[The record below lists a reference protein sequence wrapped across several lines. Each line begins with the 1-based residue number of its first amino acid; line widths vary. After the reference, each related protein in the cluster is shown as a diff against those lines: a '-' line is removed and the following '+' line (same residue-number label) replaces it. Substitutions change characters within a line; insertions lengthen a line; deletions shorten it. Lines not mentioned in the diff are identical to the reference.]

1 MLKCKKEWGYYA
13 CMKKSKLAKRENRVI
28 MNVLFVIFCV
38 YAVTLLLP
46 LVWMFIN
53 SFKSDNNEF
62 FYDQWKF
69 TSFTVE
75 NYRLLFIGNNNILGM
90 FANTLILSLSIPTV
104 SAFFSLCAAHAVA
117 SFNYKF
123 KNVIFFIFIMPMFV
137 SVAGTTPYVYKLLN
151 DLGLFDKHIGLILMS
166 CGVSGFGFLMYY
178 SVFKNISHTYSEA
191 AMIDGAGY
199 WRTFLQIL
207 VPQAK
212 NLIVAQW
219 VMGFIGTWNDFSGP
233 YLFMP
238 SHATLATGVK
248 EISDKINLGH
258 SYPEL
263 FATIVVMLIPMLA
276 LFFAFQKKIMTVS
289 LGGGI
294 KG

>member
-1 MLKCKKEWGYYA
+1 
-13 CMKKSKLAKRENRVI
+13 MKKIKKARKENRVI
-28 MNVLFVIFCV
+28 MSVLFVLFCI
-38 YAVTLLLP
+38 YAATLLLP
-46 LVWMFIN
+46 LIWMFIN
-53 SFKSDNNEF
+53 SFKPDNNEF

-69 TSFTVE
+69 TSVTFD
-75 NYRLLFIGNNNILGM
+75 NYKLLFSGDNDIMTM
-90 FANTLILSLSIPTV
+90 FANSLILSLIIPTV
-104 SAFFSLCAAHAVA
+104 STFFSLCAGHAIA
-117 SFNYKF
+117 SFNYKL
-123 KNVIFFIFIMPMFV
+123 KNVFYFIFLMPMFV

-151 DLGLFDKHIGLILMS
+151 DIGLFDQHIGLVLMS

-199 WRTFLQIL
+199 WRTFIQIL
-207 VPQAK
+207 CPQAI
-212 NLIVAQW
+212 NLIAAQW

-233 YLFMP
+233 YLFLP
-238 SHATLATGVK
+238 SYPTLGVGVK
-248 EISDKINLGH
+248 EISDKIDNGY

-263 FATIVVMLIPMLA
+263 FASIILMLVPVL
-276 LFFAFQKKIMTVS
+276 LLYFAFQKKIMTVS

>member
-1 MLKCKKEWGYYA
+1 
-13 CMKKSKLAKRENRVI
+13 MKKSRLEKKENAGI
-28 MNVLFVIFCV
+28 MNVLFVLFII
-38 YAVTLLLP
+38 YGATLLLP
-46 LVWMFIN
+46 LVWMLIN
-53 SFKSDNNEF
+53 SFKPDNNEF
-62 FYDQWKF
+62 FYDQWRF
-69 TSFTVE
+69 TSFSLE
-75 NYRLLFIGNNNILGM
+75 NYKLLFTGDNNILGM
-90 FANTLILSLSIPTV
+90 LANTLILSLTIPTV

-117 SFNYKF
+117 SFNYRLR
-123 KNVIFFIFIMPMFV
+123 NVVYFIFIMPMFV

-151 DLGLFDKHIGLILMS
+151 DLGLFDKHIGLIIMS

-178 SVFKNISHTYSEA
+178 SVFRNISHTYVEA

-212 NLIVAQW
+212 NMVVAQW

-233 YLFMP
+233 YLFLP
-238 SHATLATGVK
+238 SHPTLGVGVK
-248 EISDKINLGH
+248 EISDKIDLGH

-263 FATIVVMLIPMLA
+263 FATIIVMLIPIII

>member
-1 MLKCKKEWGYYA
+1 MKKTVKVKKENGVV
-13 CMKKSKLAKRENRVI
+13 MG
-28 MNVLFVIFCV
+28 VLFVLFCI
-38 YAVTLLLP
+38 YAATLLLP

-53 SFKSDNNEF
+53 SFKPNNNEF

-69 TSFTVE
+69 TSFTLD
-75 NYRLLFIGNNNILGM
+75 NYKLLFVGENNILEM
-90 FANTLILSLSIPTV
+90 FGNTLILSLTIPTV
-104 SAFFSLCAAHAVA
+104 SAFFSLCAGHAVA
-117 SFNYKF
+117 SFDYKLR
-123 KNVIFFIFIMPMFV
+123 NVVYFIFLLPMFV
-137 SVAGTTPYVYKLLN
+137 SVAGTTPYLYKLLN
-151 DLGLFDKHIGLILMS
+151 DIGIFDKHIGLIIMS

-178 SVFKNISHTYSEA
+178 SVFRNISHTYSEA

-199 WRTFLQIL
+199 WRIFLQIL

-212 NLIVAQW
+212 NLVAAQW

-233 YLFMP
+233 YLFLP
-238 SHATLATGVK
+238 SHPTLGVGVK
-248 EISDKINLGH
+248 LISDKINQGH

-263 FATIVVMLIPMLA
+263 FANIILMLIPMLV
-276 LFFAFQKKIMTVS
+276 LYFAFQKKIMAVS

>member
-1 MLKCKKEWGYYA
+1 MNKIKK
-13 CMKKSKLAKRENRVI
+13 AKRENRVI
-28 MNVLFVIFCV
+28 MSVLFVLFCI
-38 YAVTLLLP
+38 YAATLLLP
-46 LVWMFIN
+46 LIWMFIN
-53 SFKSDNNEF
+53 SFKHDNNEF

-69 TSFTVE
+69 TSFTLN
-75 NYRLLFIGNNNILGM
+75 NYKLLFTGDNNVIGMLINS
-90 FANTLILSLSIPTV
+90 LILSLSIPTV
-104 SAFFSLCAAHAVA
+104 SAFFSLCAGHAVA
-117 SFNYKF
+117 SFDYKL
-123 KNVIFFIFIMPMFV
+123 KGIVYFIFLMPMFV

-151 DLGLFDKHIGLILMS
+151 DIGLLDTHIGLILMA

-178 SVFKNISHTYSEA
+178 SVFKNISRTYSEA

-212 NLIVAQW
+212 NLIAAQW

-233 YLFMP
+233 YLFLNSYP
-238 SHATLATGVK
+238 TLGVGVK
-248 EISDKINLGH
+248 EMSDNVDKGG

-263 FATIVVMLIPMLA
+263 FANIILMMIPMLV
-276 LFFAFQKKIMTVS
+276 LYFAFQKKIMTVS

>member
-1 MLKCKKEWGYYA
+1 MKKMGKAKKEN
-13 CMKKSKLAKRENRVI
+13 SIV
-28 MNVLFVIFCV
+28 MNVLFVLFCI
-38 YAVTLLLP
+38 YAATLLLP
-46 LVWMFIN
+46 LIWLFIN
-53 SFKSDNNEF
+53 SFKANNNEF
-62 FYDQWKF
+62 FYEQWRF
-69 TSFTVE
+69 SFESFTLD
-75 NYRLLFIGNNNILGM
+75 NYKLLFVGENNILSMLG
-90 FANTLILSLSIPTV
+90 NTLILSLTIPTV
-104 SAFFSLCAAHAVA
+104 SAFFSLCAGHAVA
-117 SFNYKF
+117 SFDYKL
-123 KNVIFFIFIMPMFV
+123 KNVIYFIFLMPMFV

-151 DLGLFDKHIGLILMS
+151 DIGLFDTHFGLIVMS

-178 SVFKNISHTYSEA
+178 SVFKNISKTYTEA
-191 AMIDGAGY
+191 AMMDGAGY

-212 NLIVAQW
+212 NLIAAQW

-238 SHATLATGVK
+238 SHPTLGVGVK
-248 EISDKINLGH
+248 TISDNIDKGG

-263 FATIVVMLIPMLA
+263 FANIILMLIPMLV

>member
-1 MLKCKKEWGYYA
+1 MKKTVKVKKENGVV
-13 CMKKSKLAKRENRVI
+13 MG
-28 MNVLFVIFCV
+28 VLFVLFCI
-38 YAVTLLLP
+38 YAATLLLP

-53 SFKSDNNEF
+53 SFKPNNNEF

-69 TSFTVE
+69 TSFTID
-75 NYRLLFIGNNNILGM
+75 NYKLLFVGENNILEM
-90 FANTLILSLSIPTV
+90 FGNTLILSLTIPTV
-104 SAFFSLCAAHAVA
+104 SAFFSLCAGHAVA
-117 SFNYKF
+117 SFDYKLR
-123 KNVIFFIFIMPMFV
+123 NVVYFIFLLPMFV
-137 SVAGTTPYVYKLLN
+137 SVAGTTPYLYKLLN
-151 DLGLFDKHIGLILMS
+151 DIGIFDKHIGLIIMS

-178 SVFKNISHTYSEA
+178 SVFRNISHTYSEA

-199 WRTFLQIL
+199 WRIFLQIL

-212 NLIVAQW
+212 NLVAAQW

-233 YLFMP
+233 YLFLP
-238 SHATLATGVK
+238 SHPTLGVGVK
-248 EISDKINLGH
+248 LISDKINQGH

-263 FATIVVMLIPMLA
+263 FANIILMLIPMLV
-276 LFFAFQKKIMTVS
+276 LYFAFQKKIMAVS

>member
-1 MLKCKKEWGYYA
+1 
-13 CMKKSKLAKRENRVI
+13 MKRSKIAKRENRVI
-28 MNVLFVIFCV
+28 MSVLFVLFCI
-38 YAVTLLLP
+38 YAATLLLP
-46 LVWMFIN
+46 LIWMFIN
-53 SFKSDNNEF
+53 SFKPNDNEF
-62 FYDQWKF
+62 FYDQWRF
-69 TSFTVE
+69 TSFTAE
-75 NYRLLFIGNNNILGM
+75 NYKLLFTGENNIIGM
-90 FANTLILSLSIPTV
+90 FLNSVILSLSIPTV
-104 SAFFSLCAAHAVA
+104 STFFSLCAGHATA
-117 SFNYKF
+117 SFDYKL
-123 KNVIFFIFIMPMFV
+123 KNFFYFVFIMPMFV

-151 DLGLFDKHIGLILMS
+151 DTGLFDTHLGLVLMS

-212 NLIVAQW
+212 NLIAAQW

-233 YLFMP
+233 YLFLP
-238 SHATLATGVK
+238 SYPTLGVGVK
-248 EISDKINLGH
+248 EISDKIGLGY
-258 SYPEL
+258 SYPQL
-263 FATIVVMLIPMLA
+263 FANIVLMLIPMLI
-276 LFFAFQKKIMTVS
+276 LYFTFQKKIMTVS

>member
-1 MLKCKKEWGYYA
+1 
-13 CMKKSKLAKRENRVI
+13 MKKSRLEKKENAGI
-28 MNVLFVIFCV
+28 MNVLFVLFII
-38 YAVTLLLP
+38 YGATLLLP
-46 LVWMFIN
+46 LVWMLIN
-53 SFKSDNNEF
+53 SFKPDNNEL

-69 TSFTVE
+69 TSFTLE
-75 NYRLLFIGNNNILGM
+75 NYKLLFTGENNILGM
-90 FANTLILSLSIPTV
+90 LANTLILSLTIPTV

-117 SFNYKF
+117 SFQYKLR
-123 KNVIFFIFIMPMFV
+123 NVVYFIFIMPMFV

-151 DLGLFDKHIGLILMS
+151 DLGLFDKHIGLIIMS

-178 SVFKNISHTYSEA
+178 SVFRNISHTYVEA

-212 NLIVAQW
+212 NMVVAQW

-238 SHATLATGVK
+238 SHPTLGVGVK
-248 EISDKINLGH
+248 EISDKIDLGH

-263 FATIVVMLIPMLA
+263 FATIIIMLIPIII

>member
-1 MLKCKKEWGYYA
+1 MKKMKKPKKE
-13 CMKKSKLAKRENRVI
+13 NRII
-28 MNVLFVIFCV
+28 MNVLFVLFCI

-46 LVWMFIN
+46 LIWMFIN
-53 SFKSDNNEF
+53 SFKPNNNEF

-69 TSFTVE
+69 TNFTLE
-75 NYRLLFIGNNNILGM
+75 NYKLLFVGENNILEM
-90 FANTLILSLSIPTV
+90 FGNTLILSLSIPTV
-104 SAFFSLCAAHAVA
+104 SAFFSLCAGHAVA
-117 SFNYKF
+117 SFDYKL
-123 KNVIFFIFIMPMFV
+123 KNVIYFIFLMPMFV
-137 SVAGTTPYVYKLLN
+137 SAAGTTPYVYKLLN
-151 DLGLFDKHIGLILMS
+151 DLGVFDMHIGLIMMS

-178 SVFKNISHTYSEA
+178 SVFKNISHTYTEA

-212 NLIVAQW
+212 NLIAAQW

-238 SHATLATGVK
+238 SHPTLGVGVK
-248 EISDKINLGH
+248 VISDNIDKGG

-263 FATIVVMLIPMLA
+263 FANIILMLIPMLV

>member
-1 MLKCKKEWGYYA
+1 
-13 CMKKSKLAKRENRVI
+13 MKKSRLEKKENAGI
-28 MNVLFVIFCV
+28 MNVLFVLFII
-38 YAVTLLLP
+38 YGATLLLP
-46 LVWMFIN
+46 LVWMLIN
-53 SFKSDNNEF
+53 SFKPDNNEF

-69 TSFTVE
+69 TSFTLE
-75 NYRLLFIGNNNILGM
+75 NYKLLFTGENNILGM
-90 FANTLILSLSIPTV
+90 LANTLILSLTIPTV

-117 SFNYKF
+117 SFQYKLR
-123 KNVIFFIFIMPMFV
+123 NVVYFIFIMPMFV

-151 DLGLFDKHIGLILMS
+151 DLGLFDKHIGLIIMS

-178 SVFKNISHTYSEA
+178 SVFRNISHTYVEA

-212 NLIVAQW
+212 NMVVAQW

-238 SHATLATGVK
+238 SHPTLGVGVK
-248 EISDKINLGH
+248 EISDKIDLGH

-263 FATIVVMLIPMLA
+263 FATIIIMLIPIII

>member
-1 MLKCKKEWGYYA
+1 MKKIKKIKKEN
-13 CMKKSKLAKRENRVI
+13 SII
-28 MNVLFVIFCV
+28 MGVLFVLFCI
-38 YAVTLLLP
+38 YAATLLLP

-53 SFKSDNNEF
+53 SFKPNNNEF

-69 TSFTVE
+69 TSFTFD
-75 NYRLLFIGNNNILGM
+75 NYKLLFNSDNSILEM
-90 FANTLILSLSIPTV
+90 FANSLILALTIPTV
-104 SAFFSLCAAHAVA
+104 STFFSLCAGHAIA
-117 SFNYKF
+117 SFDYKL
-123 KNVIFFIFIMPMFV
+123 KNVIYFIFLMPMFV

-151 DLGLFDKHIGLILMS
+151 DLGLFDKHIGLIVMS

-191 AMIDGAGY
+191 AMMDGAGY

-207 VPQAK
+207 CPQAI
-212 NLIVAQW
+212 NLIAAQW

-233 YLFMP
+233 YLFLP
-238 SHATLATGVK
+238 SHPTLGVGVK

-263 FATIVVMLIPMLA
+263 FATIVLMLIPTLI
-276 LFFAFQKKIMTVS
+276 LYFSFQKKIMTVS

>member
-1 MLKCKKEWGYYA
+1 
-13 CMKKSKLAKRENRVI
+13 MKKIRKKRENRII
-28 MNVLFVIFCV
+28 MGVLFVLFCI
-38 YAVTLLLP
+38 YAATLLLP

-53 SFKSDNNEF
+53 SFKPNNNEF

-69 TSFTVE
+69 TSFTLE
-75 NYRLLFIGNNNILGM
+75 NYKLLFTGENNVLGM
-90 FANTLILSLSIPTV
+90 FANSLILSLGIPTV
-104 SAFFSLCAAHAVA
+104 STFFSLCAGHATA
-117 SFNYKF
+117 SFDYKLR
-123 KNVIFFIFIMPMFV
+123 NVIYFIFLMPMFV

-151 DLGLFDKHIGLILMS
+151 DIKLFDTHIGLMVMS
-166 CGVSGFGFLMYY
+166 CGVSGMGFLMYY
-178 SVFKNISHTYSEA
+178 SVFRNISRTYSEA

-207 VPQAK
+207 VPQAQGV
-212 NLIVAQW
+212 IAAQW

-233 YLFMP
+233 YLFLP
-238 SHATLATGVK
+238 SYPTLGVGIK
-248 EISDKINLGH
+248 EISDKIDLGH

-263 FATIVVMLIPMLA
+263 FANIVLMLIPMLV
-276 LFFAFQKKIMTVS
+276 LYFAFQKKIMSVS

>member
-1 MLKCKKEWGYYA
+1 
-13 CMKKSKLAKRENRVI
+13 MKKSRLEKKENAGI
-28 MNVLFVIFCV
+28 MNVLFVLFII
-38 YAVTLLLP
+38 YGATLLLP
-46 LVWMFIN
+46 LVWMLIN
-53 SFKSDNNEF
+53 SFKPDNNEF
-62 FYDQWKF
+62 FYDQWRF
-69 TSFTVE
+69 TSFSLE
-75 NYRLLFIGNNNILGM
+75 NYKLLFTGDNNILGM
-90 FANTLILSLSIPTV
+90 LANTLILSLTIPTV

-117 SFNYKF
+117 SFNYRLR
-123 KNVIFFIFIMPMFV
+123 NVVYFIFIMPMFV

-151 DLGLFDKHIGLILMS
+151 DLGLFDKHLGLIIMS

-178 SVFKNISHTYSEA
+178 SVFRNISHTYVEA

-212 NLIVAQW
+212 NMVVAQW

-233 YLFMP
+233 YLFLP
-238 SHATLATGVK
+238 SHPTLGVGVK
-248 EISDKINLGH
+248 EISDKIDLGH

-263 FATIVVMLIPMLA
+263 FATIIVMLIPIII